1 MNYFDD
7 KYLHSIDQRG
17 RLQLPKDVRTGGKL
31 KKGDPLFV
39 FINPNAP
46 RVLEVRTKGQWQDY
60 QKQVEALPP
69 SNAKREFYR
78 LIRLSTVEVTA
89 DGQGRVVIPQTIRER
104 CGFEQEV
111 VVVNMGTYVEIW
123 NRKDVEQKYNYMLRS
138 FNEIN
143 DQLF

>member
-1 MNYFDD
+1 MNYFDS

-17 RLQLPKDVRTGGKL
+17 RVQLPKDVRASGKL
-31 KKGDPLFV
+31 KKGDSLFM

-46 RVLEVRTKGQWQDY
+46 RVLEVRTKGQWQAY

-78 LIRLSTVEVTA
+78 LIRLSTVEVSA
-89 DGQGRVVIPQTIRER
+89 DGQGRIVVPQSIRER

-123 NRKDVEQKYNYMLRS
+123 NRESVEQKYNDMLRS